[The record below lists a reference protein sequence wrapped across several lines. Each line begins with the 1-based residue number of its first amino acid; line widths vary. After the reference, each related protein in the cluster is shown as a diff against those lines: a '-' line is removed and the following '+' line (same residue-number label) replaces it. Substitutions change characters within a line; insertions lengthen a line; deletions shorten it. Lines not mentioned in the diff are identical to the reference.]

1 MLAHARKNLLTVM
14 ALQSPQH
21 LTSPD
26 LADVLLLP
34 EGALLSRCSCP
45 VTVGVQRLAYI
56 DVQSPVPYRL
66 APVRLARNPQNMDA
80 TKYWQPPIFHCFS
93 PNFGSI

>member
-1 MLAHARKNLLTVM
+1 MLAHVRKNLLTVM

-45 VTVGVQRLAYI
+45 VWMRQNIGSRQYFTVFHRTLAAFEMKSKN
-56 DVQSPVPYRL
+56 QL
-66 APVRLARNPQNMDA
+66 
-80 TKYWQPPIFHCFS
+80 
-93 PNFGSI
+93 SIINLFK